1 MRGGEGRLTAS
12 RDAPVGGQ
20 AVLEGVM
27 MRGITTW
34 AVAVR
39 KPAAE
44 DDDAALGPIASRLG
58 WGDRAT
64 VFYRFLSLN
73 VAAVVGLWL
82 WLRGRVPVTWEPS
95 GL

>member
-39 KPAAE
+39 KPAVEE
-44 DDDAALGPIASRLG
+44 DSTELGPIAS
-58 WGDRAT
+58 DSASAT
-64 VFYRFLSLN
+64 TPRIT
-73 VAAVVGLWL
+73 
-82 WLRGRVPVTWEPS
+82 GRR
-95 GL
+95 